1 MSWIKRNAE
10 TVTAIGTAIT
20 ALVAVLALAG
30 VKLQIDAT
38 QQLHDTQAGKEIYR
52 EFLSLSIK
60 NPELARPGDCPN
72 FTPDRAISY
81 DFFVEHLLFTAE
93 EAVLFDENL
102 ALSFENLLSNHGYAI
117 CGEAAWTGYTEDV
130 NQMISRTQKRIC
142 PEYPTCSE

>member
-60 NPELARPGDCPN
+60 NPELASLRTVQTSHQIVPFP
-72 FTPDRAISY
+72 
-81 DFFVEHLLFTAE
+81 
-93 EAVLFDENL
+93 
-102 ALSFENLLSNHGYAI
+102 
-117 CGEAAWTGYTEDV
+117 
-130 NQMISRTQKRIC
+130 MISLWNIFCSPQKKLFCLMKIWLFLLKIFF
-142 PEYPTCSE
+142 